1 MSHQE
6 TFRRALEE
14 HDVETCWR
22 IWAHVAP
29 NMPQPKS
36 EAEAR
41 AIMHH
46 ACTQTPIIAFRS
58 RAYSHR
64 WLLDHGLPS
73 GLPDNLRPAAERE
86 YPKVVDAVGI
96 AVASLSDAMAPA
108 VPIVRGAMESVV
120 LEHYADGVRD
130 PEIIK
135 PRMIEARDKA
145 IKKLLG

>member
-1 MSHQE
+1 
-6 TFRRALEE
+6 
-14 HDVETCWR
+14 
-22 IWAHVAP
+22 
-29 NMPQPKS
+29 MPQPKS